1 MALVPI
7 NWVSQRCVIDRSL
20 HVSYAILAMQLP
32 LERILRH
39 LATHHV
45 FQEVSPGVFSHNL
58 LSSLLDTGKDFE
70 VIKKECVGSTLSAS
84 CESDSRPHRGQPRRE
99 IRQHKWP
106 DRVCIFAVSWV
117 EYAHTCTND
126 SS

>member
-20 HVSYAILAMQLP
+20 HVSYAILAIQLP

-70 VIKKECVGSTLSAS
+70 VIKKECVGSTLPHPVVLTLTCIVFSPDAKFDDTNGLAAFAS
-84 CESDSRPHRGQPRRE
+84 LL
-99 IRQHKWP
+99 
-106 DRVCIFAVSWV
+106 
-117 EYAHTCTND
+117 
-126 SS
+126 